1 MQIGFVHVQ
10 ISCELSGEILSFIII
25 KNPNKLVVSCRCRK
39 LPKALKEWEA
49 FNALSKKINDFN
61 ESCPLLE
68 LMANKAMKD
77 RHWDRIAKC
86 TGHTFDLES
95 DSFALRNIMEA
106 DLLPHKEDI
115 EVSYLTDDIT
125 VTTSTSM
132 HFFASQIYRKWNI
145 GAKHERARDVMEI
158 DLVLMNITHSDLF
171 DRIFASQPWRK
182 RILRQSWNRLL
193 LIGVLKISRFQTSR

>member
-1 MQIGFVHVQ
+1 MF
-10 ISCELSGEILSFIII
+10 
-25 KNPNKLVVSCRCRK
+25 SCRCRK

-115 EVSYLTDDIT
+115 EVSYLSQSQHQRQYLIP
-125 VTTSTSM
+125 
-132 HFFASQIYRKWNI
+132 FF
-145 GAKHERARDVMEI
+145 
-158 DLVLMNITHSDLF
+158 T
-171 DRIFASQPWRK
+171 
-182 RILRQSWNRLL
+182 
-193 LIGVLKISRFQTSR
+193 FQTYPNETLEQSGNEHEMLQK

>member
-1 MQIGFVHVQ
+1 MLNWDIHELRNVDFIQIGLVYVQ
-10 ISCELSGEILSFIII
+10 NLNSHRLPSEIPSFHYFIV
-25 KNPNKLVVSCRCRK
+25 KNPQELVFSCRCRK

-95 DSFALRNIMEA
+95 DTFALRNIMEA

-115 EVSYLTDDIT
+115 EVSYLIDDIT
-125 VTTSTSM
+125 ITTSPFKANERLEQSM
-132 HFFASQIYRKWNI
+132 NE
-145 GAKHERARDVMEI
+145 HEM
-158 DLVLMNITHSDLF
+158 L
-171 DRIFASQPWRK
+171 QK
-182 RILRQSWNRLL
+182 
-193 LIGVLKISRFQTSR
+193 